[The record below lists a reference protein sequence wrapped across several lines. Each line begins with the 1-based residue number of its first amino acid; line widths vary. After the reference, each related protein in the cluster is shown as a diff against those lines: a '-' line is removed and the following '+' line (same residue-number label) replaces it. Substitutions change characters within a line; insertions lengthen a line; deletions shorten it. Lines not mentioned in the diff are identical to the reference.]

1 MIKLL
6 LTYMYV
12 TRNVLNPA
20 RRIEILSVEL
30 TKRVSKHITFTIL
43 KESVRNIYT
52 SPLLDLLVYVYMTN
66 KIKYGVCDL

>member
-6 LTYMYV
+6 VTYMYV
-12 TRNVLNPA
+12 TSNVLNPA

-30 TKRVSKHITFTIL
+30 TKRVLKHITFMIL

-52 SPLLDLLVYVYMTN
+52 SPLLDLLVYIYMTN
-66 KIKYGVCDL
+66 KIKYRVCDL

>member
-6 LTYMYV
+6 VTYMYV
-12 TRNVLNPA
+12 TSNVLNPA

-30 TKRVSKHITFTIL
+30 TKRVSKHITFMIL

-52 SPLLDLLVYVYMTN
+52 SPLLDLLVYIYMTN
-66 KIKYGVCDL
+66 KIKYQV

>member
-1 MIKLL
+1 MFKLL
-6 LTYMYV
+6 VTYMHV

-30 TKRVSKHITFTIL
+30 TKRVLKHITFMIL

>member
-1 MIKLL
+1 MFKLL
-6 LTYMYV
+6 VTYMHV

-30 TKRVSKHITFTIL
+30 TKRVLKHITFMIL

-66 KIKYGVCDL
+66 KIKYRVCDL